1 MLASRSSEGT
11 LMLEILAGTG
21 LAVAAGLNAYI
32 PLLVLG
38 LAGRFLDFI
47 VLPSGWT
54 WLENEWVLVILGVLL
69 VIEIVADKV
78 PVVDSI
84 NDWIQ
89 TLVRPAAGGIAFGT
103 GSATQTAVI
112 SDPASFFSSNAWV
125 PVAVGVG
132 LALATH
138 LVKMAARPALN
149 AVTAGAAAPIVS
161 AAEDLSSVALSLF
174 ALLIPVLVVISIGG
188 LIAAAV
194 TLFRRARRRRKPQIV
209 ITP

>member
-1 MLASRSSEGT
+1 
-11 LMLEILAGTG
+11 MLEILAGTG

-38 LAGRFLDFI
+38 LAGRFLDFV
-47 VLPSGWT
+47 VLPSGWS
-54 WLENEWVLVILGVLL
+54 WLENEWVLLILGVLL
-69 VIEIVADKV
+69 VIELVADKV
-78 PVVDSI
+78 PVVDSV

-112 SDPASFFSSNAWV
+112 TDPASFFSSNAWV

-149 AVTAGAAAPIVS
+149 AVTAGMAAPIVS
-161 AAEDLSSVALSLF
+161 GVEDVGSVALSLF
-174 ALLIPVLVVISIGG
+174 ALLIPVLVIVVIGG
-188 LIAAAV
+188 LIAAAI
-194 TLFRRARRRRKPQIV
+194 TLFRRAGRKRESRSAEGLREA
-209 ITP
+209 

>member
-1 MLASRSSEGT
+1 
-11 LMLEILAGTG
+11 MLEILAGTG

-38 LAGRFLDFI
+38 LAGRFLDFV

-54 WLENEWVLVILGVLL
+54 WLENEWVLVVLGVLL

-78 PVVDSI
+78 PVVDSV

-161 AAEDLSSVALSLF
+161 AVEDVSSVALSLF
-174 ALLIPVLVVISIGG
+174 ALLIPVLVVIAIGG

-194 TLFRRARRRRKPQIV
+194 TLFRRARRKREPQIV

>member
-1 MLASRSSEGT
+1 
-11 LMLEILAGTG
+11 MLEILAGTG

-38 LAGRFLDFI
+38 LAGRFLDFV

-78 PVVDSI
+78 PIVDSI

-112 SDPASFFSSNAWV
+112 SDPASFFTSNAWV

-161 AAEDLSSVALSLF
+161 AAEDVSSVALSLF
-174 ALLIPVLVVISIGG
+174 ALLIPVLVVIAIGG

-194 TLFRRARRRRKPQIV
+194 TLFRRARRKREPQIV

>member
-1 MLASRSSEGT
+1 
-11 LMLEILAGTG
+11 MLEILAGTG

-38 LAGRFLDFI
+38 LAGRFLDFV

-54 WLENEWVLVILGVLL
+54 WLENEWVLVVLGVLL

-78 PVVDSI
+78 PVVDSV

-161 AAEDLSSVALSLF
+161 AAEDVSSVALSLF
-174 ALLIPVLVVISIGG
+174 ALLIPVLVVIVIGG

-194 TLFRRARRRRKPQIV
+194 TLFRRARRKRQPRIV
-209 ITP
+209 AQP